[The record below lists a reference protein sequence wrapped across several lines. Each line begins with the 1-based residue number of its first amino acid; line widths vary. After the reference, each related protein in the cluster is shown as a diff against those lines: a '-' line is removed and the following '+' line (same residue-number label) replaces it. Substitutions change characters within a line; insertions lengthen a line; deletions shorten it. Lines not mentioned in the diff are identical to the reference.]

1 MNASTGTTL
10 AELIAVLTLVGVLTT
25 LAAPRMLGS
34 VDRWVVREAREEL
47 VALLYEARME
57 ARLKG
62 EATVRLESGGGAE
75 IESTQGRTGRRWDPS
90 VQGLEIEVAG
100 ARDEAEIRFGP
111 TGLGRFA
118 NATILVRRGRVEERL
133 VISSYGRVR
142 R

>member
-75 IESTQGRTGRRWDPS
+75 MESAHGRTGRRWDPS

-100 ARDEAEIRFGP
+100 TRDEAEIRFGP

>member
-10 AELIAVLTLVGVLTT
+10 AELITVLTLVGILTT

-47 VALLYEARME
+47 VSLLYEARME
-57 ARLKG
+57 ARLRG
-62 EATVRLESGGGAE
+62 EAVVRIESGGGAE
-75 IESTQGRTGRRWDPS
+75 IEPAGGSPGRGWVPS

-100 ARDEAEIRFGP
+100 SRDQAEIRFGP
-111 TGLGRFA
+111 TGVGRFA
-118 NATILVRRGRVEERL
+118 NATILVRRGRAEERL
-133 VISSYGRVR
+133 VVSSYGRVR